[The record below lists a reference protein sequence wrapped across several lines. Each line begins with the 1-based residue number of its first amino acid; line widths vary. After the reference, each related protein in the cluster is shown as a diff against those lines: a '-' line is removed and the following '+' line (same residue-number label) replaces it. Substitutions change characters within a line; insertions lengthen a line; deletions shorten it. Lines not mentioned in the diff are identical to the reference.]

1 MIDVYQMFMFTWS
14 DQWCT
19 TIDQCFDS
27 DRHPHRITRYTSSSV
42 FPHLLLSFKK
52 YPPVS
57 CHTCC
62 LTSIPV
68 LTDVTFLGHLLIQR
82 SLHTMTERRW
92 HTPPPKQMFLPGRV
106 FINPLT
112 DTIRQYSKIERT
124 PRNPVYL
131 HFRPTH
137 PEHAYCRL
145 VTCQNTIIVHSL
157 RIVWIR

>member
-112 DTIRQYSKIERT
+112 DTIRQYWKNSKKPCLFTLPSYTSGTCVLQTR
-124 PRNPVYL
+124 YL
-131 HFRPTH
+131 SKYYCSQPTD
-137 PEHAYCRL
+137 CMD
-145 VTCQNTIIVHSL
+145 
-157 RIVWIR
+157 